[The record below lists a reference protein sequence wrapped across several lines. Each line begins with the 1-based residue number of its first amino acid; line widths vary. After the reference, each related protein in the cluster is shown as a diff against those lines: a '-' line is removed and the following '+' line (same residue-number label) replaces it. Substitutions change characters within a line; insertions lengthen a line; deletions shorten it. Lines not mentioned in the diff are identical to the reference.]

1 MNDLYN
7 LHHKSFD
14 QQLFSSRLAVFQ
26 QNRGYSDIYRAVV
39 TNLLEFDPLKR
50 MNQDDLQQLL
60 YKHNENLV
68 NKRPLLIDN
77 VGKKLQQS
85 INVLV
90 RVGGQEPVPQNSK
103 NTI

>member
-1 MNDLYN
+1 M
-7 LHHKSFD
+7 
-14 QQLFSSRLAVFQ
+14 
-26 QNRGYSDIYRAVV
+26 

-50 MNQDDLQQLL
+50 MNQEDLQQLL